1 MTESWLFLMLCHLRA
16 WRSQASNIH
25 FQLCP
30 LHTEIPLDF
39 LKLFPAFHFSCPNF
53 SETVKCHTLNII
65 DRYICF
71 LCFEWNTGFLHSVF
85 IYILHNVPTFSVGKC
100 SAWDFFGQSAFCLG
114 NFIAEQTKS
123 KKSYWWVTY
132 SGNNEQQE
140 KHLAIRLNGFL
151 RAFSC
156 WLRKVFF

>member
-53 SETVKCHTLNII
+53 SETVKCHILNII
-65 DRYICF
+65 DRYVFYVLNEIQVSCILF
-71 LCFEWNTGFLHSVF
+71 L
-85 IYILHNVPTFSVGKC
+85 IYILHSVPTFSVGKC

-132 SGNNEQQE
+132 SGNRTLMSNR
-140 KHLAIRLNGFL
+140 KSI
-151 RAFSC
+151 
-156 WLRKVFF
+156 WLLD